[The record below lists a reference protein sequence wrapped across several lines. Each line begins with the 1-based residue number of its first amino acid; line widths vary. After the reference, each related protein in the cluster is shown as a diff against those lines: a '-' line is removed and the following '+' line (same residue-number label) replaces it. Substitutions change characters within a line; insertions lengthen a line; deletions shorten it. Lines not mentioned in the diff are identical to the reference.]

1 MARDRPLLAAAIG
14 TGVFIAAVCLF
25 ALVGTAS
32 GGVPLPVEKPRPP
45 LAVEIETSHP
55 PLPAHIE
62 VPQPRTVLLEQH
74 SRSEHLESHPRSEHL
89 HDHEP
94 VCEPIDVL
102 PELARYDCLIRK
114 ALQLEN
120 AGPITPENIKA
131 EIEVESSGRMD
142 AVSSAGALC
151 AMQLLPDTFRSML
164 PRGDIT
170 DPWDCIRAGV
180 KYRGW
185 CARFW
190 HKGLR
195 PEDDRWGPLSE
206 LCYNAG
212 PGGGLNAQ
220 ARCGGYTSDDI
231 LPCAPLESRN
241 YVVRIRGLEEGRP
254 RGWWLQ

>member
-1 MARDRPLLAAAIG
+1 MRRVLPWAAWLAAM
-14 TGVFIAAVCLF
+14 
-25 ALVGTAS
+25 VGAGLGLWLASTAEAS
-32 GGVPLPVEKPRPP
+32 APIPHPKP
-45 LAVEIETSHP
+45 A
-55 PLPAHIE
+55 PA
-62 VPQPRTVLLEQH
+62 LLERH
-74 SRSEHLESHPRSEHL
+74 EPPEVLEKAGRSAHLESH
-89 HDHEP
+89 EP
-94 VCEPIDVL
+94 GCERIGI
-102 PELARYDCLIRK
+102 LAPLDRYDCLIRK
-114 ALQLEN
+114 ALDLER

-142 AVSSAGALC
+142 AVSPAGALC
-151 AMQLLPDTFRSML
+151 AMQLLLDTFRSML

-180 KYRGW
+180 KYRAW

-220 ARCGGYTSDDI
+220 ARCGGYTSEDI

-241 YVVRIRGLEEGRP
+241 YVVRIRGLEEGKP